1 MRKDNQ
7 VNKPRD
13 PKEMAERL
21 RAANY
26 LADEGLSTTA
36 FLAVTMERPLLLEGA
51 PGTGKTSLAEALSEA
66 LDMPLIRLQCYE
78 GIESTQALYDWDFS
92 RQILHL
98 RTLETSQSTIN
109 LDEVEQSLYTERF
122 LLPRPILRAL
132 RGGPAVLLID
142 EVDRSDDEFEAFL
155 LEVLAS
161 NQISIPELGTIT
173 AQVPPVVILTSN
185 RTRELHEA
193 LKRRCY
199 YHWIDHPAPARELEI
214 IKAHLPEIDGELAQ
228 KVVEVVQSLRNE
240 GRLKRSPGVAE
251 ALDWAQALNTLA
263 GQDVDEETAVLTMG
277 ALCKDQDDQQV
288 VLDALKSTFSA

>member
-1 MRKDNQ
+1 MRTDKTAI
-7 VNKPRD
+7 KPRD
-13 PKEMAERL
+13 PKEMATKL
-21 RAANY
+21 REANY

-36 FLAVTMERPLLLEGA
+36 FLAVEMGRPLLVEGA
-51 PGTGKTSLAEALSEA
+51 PGTGKTSLAEALSTA
-66 LDMPLIRLQCYE
+66 LELPLIRLQCYE

-98 RTLETSQSTIN
+98 RTLEASSSSAE
-109 LDEVEQSLYTERF
+109 LGELEQSLYTERF

-155 LEVLAS
+155 LEVLSS
-161 NQISIPELGTIT
+161 NQISIPELGTFI
-173 AQVPPVVILTSN
+173 AEVPPIVVLTSN

-199 YHWIDHPAPARELEI
+199 FHWIDHPTPSRELEI
-214 IKAHLPEIDGELAQ
+214 IKAHLPGIDEKLAQ
-228 KVVEVVQSLRNE
+228 QAVEVVQSLRNE

-251 ALDWAQALNTLA
+251 ALDWAQALKKLG
-263 GQDVDEETAVLTMG
+263 GQDIDEDTAVLTMG
-277 ALCKDQDDQQV
+277 ALCKDQDDREL
-288 VLDALKSTFSA
+288 VLDTLKATFHS